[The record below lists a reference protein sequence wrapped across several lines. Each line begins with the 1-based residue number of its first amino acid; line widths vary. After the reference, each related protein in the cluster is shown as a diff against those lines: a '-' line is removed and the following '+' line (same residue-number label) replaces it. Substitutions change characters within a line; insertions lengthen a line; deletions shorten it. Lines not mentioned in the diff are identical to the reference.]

1 MDNYIFSVLENE
13 NFIDLVLYQC
23 GWEQCVPA
31 HSCGPIAKSHY
42 LFHYVI
48 SGTGTLDAQDSN
60 GVSKRYSIRSGQGFI
75 MFPGQVCSYCADR
88 DLPWE
93 YTWLEFDGL
102 RIKEA
107 LQIAGLSPSSPIYHS
122 HSKELRGKMEE
133 EMLYIVHHAKESPF
147 HLLGHGFLFL
157 DYLTRS
163 IAPYQVAPSGKIQD
177 FYIKE
182 AITYIEQ
189 NFQNDISVEGIA
201 RHCGLNRSYFGTLF
215 RQSLGQTPQEFLI
228 RYRMV
233 KAAELLKLTHLSIQ
247 DISSTVGYANPLHFS
262 RAFKKVYGKSP
273 RIWRSDHQS
282 GPGDF

>member
-1 MDNYIFSVLENE
+1 MDNYLFSVLENE

-23 GWEQCVPA
+23 GWEQCIPA

-60 GVSKRYSIRSGQGFI
+60 GISKRYSIRSGQGFM
-75 MFPGQVCSYCADR
+75 MFPGQICSYCADR

-107 LQIAGLSPSSPIYHS
+107 LQIAGLSPSSPIYRT
-122 HSKELRGKMEE
+122 HSKELRSKMEE
-133 EMLYIVHHAKESPF
+133 ELLYIAHHAKEPSF

-189 NFQNDISVEGIA
+189 NFQNDISVEGISQ
-201 RHCGLNRSYFGTLF
+201 HCGLNRSYFGTLF

-247 DISSTVGYANPLHFS
+247 DIASTVGYTNPLHFS

>member
-1 MDNYIFSVLENE
+1 MSEHIFTMLQNE
-13 NFIDLVLYQC
+13 NFIDLVMFQC
-23 GWEQCVPA
+23 GWEQCTPA

-48 SGTGTLDAQDSN
+48 SGTGTLEAEDAK
-60 GVSKRYSIRSGQGFI
+60 GVTRHYTIRSGQGF
-75 MFPGQVCSYCADR
+75 MLFPGQVCSYTADR

-93 YTWLEFDGL
+93 YTWLEFDGV
-102 RIKEA
+102 RVKEA
-107 LQIAGLSPSSPIYHS
+107 LQVIGLTPGNPIYHS
-122 HSKELRGKMEE
+122 HSKDLRQSMME
-133 EMLYIVHHAKESPF
+133 EMLYIVHHGKESPY

-163 IAPYQVAPSGKIQD
+163 MAPFQGASSGKIQD

-182 AITYIEQ
+182 AVTFIEQ
-189 NFQNDISVEGIA
+189 NFQNDISVEDIA

-228 RYRMV
+228 QYRMV
-233 KAAELLKLTHLSIQ
+233 KATELLKLTRLSVQ
-247 DISSTVGYANPLHFS
+247 DIASAVGYSNPLHFS

-273 RIWRSDHQS
+273 RVWRSEHQT
-282 GPGDF
+282 GT